1 MKVRKLVLNPDKF
14 FWLVQFDALLSRV
27 AGSENPLISPEIV
40 VELLASDAPAFD
52 PGELGVAVAPPAI
65 ANALYS
71 ATGVR
76 FRRLPLLSEGL

>member
-1 MKVRKLVLNPDKF
+1 MNLSIAYEDGKPVPNRLAGL
-14 FWLVQFDALLSRV
+14 ALPTM
-27 AGSENPLISPEIV
+27 ADCPEIV
-40 VELLASDAPAFD
+40 IEFLSSDAPAFD

-76 FRRLPLLSEGL
+76 FRHLPLLSEGL